1 MYVFKLFSS
10 FNSFPY
16 EYAENTIELRF
27 HIIIIIIKV
36 ISNLPYIQIHE
47 THKKN
52 QEENEEKVGEGG
64 IIEVNNGTTFY
75 CVFYNFLNIFEG
87 ILLVQV
93 SVYRDSD
100 YCFVSEI
107 LNSERQSMTF
117 VFKLQEKEVMRSIS
131 HMNFQ

>member
-1 MYVFKLFSS
+1 MVCKLFSS

-36 ISNLPYIQIHE
+36 ISNLPYMHKDTDTWD

-100 YCFVSEI
+100 CCFVSEI

-117 VFKLQEKEVMRSIS
+117 VFKL
-131 HMNFQ
+131 